1 MNLWREIGS
10 VKVKIGCCGFPQPKA
25 RYFETFRLVEIQ
37 NTFYKPPKVETAR
50 KWRQE
55 APLNFEFTL
64 KAWQLITHPPSSPT
78 YRKAGIKV
86 PQDKSSAYGF
96 FRPTPEVF
104 QAWETTLAI
113 AEALEAKIVVFQC
126 PAAFT
131 PTEENIANMRAFFR
145 ELPRKGLIF
154 AWEPRG
160 DWSDSEIKRL
170 CEELELVHCVDPF
183 QRLPV
188 TGGLAY
194 FRLHGKTGYSYR
206 FTEEDLIWLKGQCEP
221 FSEVY
226 CLFNNVYMWESAL
239 AFREILSVG
248 SPGL

>member
-1 MNLWREIGS
+1 MERVRS
-10 VKVKIGCCGFPQPKA
+10 VKIKIGCCGFPAPKA

-55 APLNFEFTL
+55 APPDFEFTL

-78 YRKAGIKV
+78 YRKAGLKI
-86 PQDKSSAYGF
+86 PQDKSLSYGF

-104 QAWETTLAI
+104 QACETTLAI

-126 PAAFT
+126 PAAFS
-131 PTEENIANMRAFFR
+131 PTEENIANMRTFFR
-145 ELPRKGLIF
+145 EVPRKGLIF

-160 DWSDSEIKRL
+160 DWSDSEVKRL
-170 CEELELVHCVDPF
+170 CEELELIHCVDPF

-194 FRLHGKTGYSYR
+194 FRLHGKTGYRYR
-206 FTEEDLIWLKGQCEP
+206 FTEEDLTWLRGQCEP

-239 AFREILSVG
+239 AFREILSGG

>member
-1 MNLWREIGS
+1 M
-10 VKVKIGCCGFPQPKA
+10 KVRVGCCGFPAARA

-37 NTFYKPPKVETAR
+37 NTFYKPPQVETAR

-55 APLNFEFTL
+55 APPDFEFTL
-64 KAWQLITHPPSSPT
+64 KAWQLITHPPTSPT

-86 PQDKSSAYGF
+86 DREKASSYGF

-113 AEALEAKIVVFQC
+113 AETLEAKVVVFQC

-131 PTEENIANMRAFFR
+131 PSEENIASMRTFFR
-145 ELPRKGLIF
+145 EIPRKGLLF

-160 DWSDSEIKRL
+160 EWEDAEIRRL
-170 CEELELVHCVDPF
+170 CEELELIHCVDPF
-183 QRLPV
+183 QRMPV

-194 FRLHGKTGYSYR
+194 FRLHGKTGYNYR
-206 FTEEDLIWLKGQCEP
+206 FTEEDLLWLREQCEP

-226 CLFNNVYMWESAL
+226 CLFNNVSMWDSAL
-239 AFREILSVG
+239 AFLELLSGG
-248 SPGL
+248 SRAP

>member
-1 MNLWREIGS
+1 MK
-10 VKVKIGCCGFPQPKA
+10 VKVGCCGFPAAKS
-25 RYFETFRLVEIQ
+25 RYYETFHLVEVQ
-37 NTFYKPPKVETAR
+37 NTFYKPPMLETAK

-55 APLNFEFTL
+55 APPDFEFTL

-78 YRKAGIKV
+78 YRKAGLKIDG
-86 PQDKSSAYGF
+86 DKTYRYGF
-96 FRPTPEVF
+96 FRPTSEVF

-113 AEALEAKIVVFQC
+113 AEALEARVVVFQC
-126 PAAFT
+126 PAAFV
-131 PTEENIANMRAFFR
+131 PTDENIANMRAFFGAI
-145 ELPRKGLIF
+145 PRKGLVF

-160 DWSDSEIKRL
+160 EWENSLIKRL

-188 TGGLAY
+188 TSGLAY

-206 FTEEDLIWLKGQCEP
+206 FTNEDLLWLKEQCKP

-226 CLFNNVYMWESAL
+226 CLFNNVSMWESAL
-239 AFREILSVG
+239 DFLRLFNGESLA
-248 SPGL
+248 P

>member
-1 MNLWREIGS
+1 MK
-10 VKVKIGCCGFPQPKA
+10 VKVGCCGFPTARA
-25 RYFETFRLVEIQ
+25 RYFETFHLVEIQ
-37 NTFYKPPKVETAR
+37 NTFYKPPLVETAR

-55 APLNFEFTL
+55 APAGFEFTL

-78 YRKAGIKV
+78 YRKAGIKI
-86 PQDKSSAYGF
+86 DKEKASSYGF

-113 AEALEAKIVVFQC
+113 AEALEARIVVFQC

-131 PTEENIANMRAFFR
+131 PSEENIANMRAFFR
-145 ELPRKGLIF
+145 TISRKGLIF

-160 DWSDSEIKRL
+160 EWGDSVIRGL

-188 TGGLAY
+188 TAGLAY
-194 FRLHGKTGYSYR
+194 FRLHGKTGYNYR
-206 FTEEDLIWLKGQCEP
+206 FTEEDLLWLEEQCRP

-226 CLFNNVYMWESAL
+226 CLFNNVPMWESAQ
-239 AFREILSVG
+239 AFKKLLSVE
-248 SPGL
+248 SPDL